1 MNHLN
6 RKIKRMNGKHRGV
19 YLDKNII
26 EEIKKLSKNHSV
38 SGNFIIN
45 KFCEDGIRLF
55 KDNEKSL
62 FKL

>member
-1 MNHLN
+1 MIHVN
-6 RKIKRMNGKHRGV
+6 RKIKRLNGKHRGV

-26 EEIKKLSKNHSV
+26 EEINKMSKIHSV

-55 KDNEKSL
+55 KDKERSL
-62 FKL
+62 SKL

>member
-1 MNHLN
+1 MIHVN
-6 RKIKRMNGKHRGV
+6 RKIKRLNGKHRGV

-26 EEIKKLSKNHSV
+26 EEINKMSKIHSV

-55 KDNEKSL
+55 KDKERSL
-62 FKL
+62 S